1 MSFVWLIIYELMYI
15 NKVSHRY
22 HQEASTT
29 KKLLIVLNNI
39 VDSTLP
45 GLQVNN
51 CLLQSFS

>member
-15 NKVSHRY
+15 NKVSHRC